1 MTTPDES
8 FHAIRKTRD
17 FMYDLL
23 DPRKT
28 PRVPKAVRDRASG
41 CLRHYPM
48 ACEAWVRWGE
58 RKAGEQ

>member
-8 FHAIRKTRD
+8 FRAIRQARD

-41 CLRHYPM
+41 CLRHYPFVYPT
-48 ACEAWVRWGE
+48 AGE
-58 RKAGEQ
+58 MRKAGEQ